1 MQQQVTYDLWSPAFR
16 NDPYPLF
23 RQMRAENPV
32 HWDGYSWFLTRHADV
47 LFAFTD
53 PRFSAERLNPTG
65 WLDPEELEQ
74 VKLVYEIS
82 QAMMLFR
89 DPPAHTR
96 LRGLVAQAF
105 SAKMMEG
112 MRPRIQEIVDGL
124 LDDVVARGEL
134 DVIRDLAN
142 PLPGVVIA
150 ELLGVP
156 AADQPQFK
164 HWANEYAA
172 FLGGIGDYSAM
183 RRRGQQ
189 AAMELGQ
196 YILEVAARRR
206 VEPRDDLITALV
218 QAEEAGD
225 KLSELELV
233 ATVFLL
239 IFAGN
244 ETTTNLIGNGILT
257 LLRQPEA
264 AAQLRAQPEIIR
276 TAVEELLR
284 YESPVQ
290 LTNRWALEDV
300 EIGGRQIL
308 AGQNVQTLLGAANRD
323 PEQFPDPDRLDLTR
337 RPNRHIAFAH
347 GIHFCLGAPLA
358 RFEGQIAINAV
369 MQRFPHLALASD
381 EVEWQAND
389 VFRSLRALP
398 LLLAG

>member
-1 MQQQVTYDLWSPAFR
+1 MQQVTYDLWDPEVR

-23 RQMRAENPV
+23 RKMREENPI

-53 PRFSAERLNPTG
+53 ARFSAERLNPTG
-65 WLDPEELEQ
+65 WLAPEELADLK
-74 VKLVYEIS
+74 VLYDVS

-89 DPPAHTR
+89 DPPAHSR

-105 SAKMMEG
+105 SARMMEG
-112 MRPRIQEIVDGL
+112 MRPRIQAIVDGL
-124 LDDVVARGEL
+124 LDEVVARGEF

-142 PLPGVVIA
+142 PLPGIVIA

-156 AADQPQFK
+156 AEDQPKFK

-172 FLGGIGDYSAM
+172 FLGGIGDYAQM
-183 RRRGQQ
+183 RQRGKESVL
-189 AAMELGQ
+189 ALGQ
-196 YILEVAARRR
+196 YIQEVAARRR

-218 QAEEAGD
+218 QAEEQGD

-239 IFAGN
+239 LFAGN

-264 AAQLRAQPEIIR
+264 AAQLRAHPGIIR
-276 TAVEELLR
+276 TAIEELLR

-290 LTNRWALEDV
+290 MTNRWAREDLEID
-300 EIGGRQIL
+300 GQQIL

-358 RFEGQIAINAV
+358 RFEGQVAINSV
-369 MQRFPHLALASD
+369 MQRFPRLALVSD

-398 LLLAG
+398 LLLEG